1 LNYDPDVAGAHGLQ
15 LDPFKALVAPR
26 PIGWISTISAEGL
39 ANLAPYSFFNAFATE
54 PYYLA
59 FGSGGVKDT
68 LANIQATG
76 EFVVNIA
83 SEELA
88 QAMNATAATV
98 VGDEF
103 TLAGLAKA
111 PSVKVKVP
119 RVAASPASFECRH
132 FQTVPLPNDAG
143 EANDF
148 LVIGRVVQIHLDERF
163 VEAGRVN
170 TAAMRLLSRLGYLDY
185 ATIDKSWR
193 MERPA

>member
-1 LNYDPDVAGAHGLQ
+1 MNYDPDVAGAHGLQ

-26 PIGWISTISAEGL
+26 PIGWISTISADGL

-76 EFVVNIA
+76 EFVVNMA

-88 QAMNATAATV
+88 AAMNATAATV
-98 VGDEF
+98 SVDEF
-103 TLAGLAKA
+103 TLAGVAKA

-185 ATIDKSWR
+185 ATIERSWR
-193 MERPA
+193 MERPD

>member
-1 LNYDPDVAGAHGLQ
+1 MNYDPDEPGSHGLE

-26 PIGWISTISAEGL
+26 PIGWISTIASNGQ

-59 FGSGGVKDT
+59 FGSGGVNDT

-76 EFVVNIA
+76 EFVVNMA

-88 QAMNATAATV
+88 AAMNATAATV
-98 VGDEF
+98 SVDEF
-103 TLAGLAKA
+103 TLAGVAKA

-119 RVAASPASFECRH
+119 RVAAAPASFECRH

-185 ATIDKSWR
+185 ATIERSWR
-193 MERPA
+193 MERPD

>member
-1 LNYDPDVAGAHGLQ
+1 MNYDPDEPGSHGLE

-26 PIGWISTISAEGL
+26 PIGWISTIASNGQ

-76 EFVVNIA
+76 EFVVNMA

-88 QAMNATAATV
+88 AAMNATAATV
-98 VGDEF
+98 SVDEF
-103 TLAGLAKA
+103 TLAGVAKA

-119 RVAASPASFECRH
+119 KSVKRPGND
-132 FQTVPLPNDAG
+132 VPEPPQA
-143 EANDF
+143 
-148 LVIGRVVQIHLDERF
+148 
-163 VEAGRVN
+163 
-170 TAAMRLLSRLGYLDY
+170 
-185 ATIDKSWR
+185 
-193 MERPA
+193 

>member
-1 LNYDPDVAGAHGLQ
+1 
-15 LDPFKALVAPR
+15 
-26 PIGWISTISAEGL
+26 
-39 ANLAPYSFFNAFATE
+39 
-54 PYYLA
+54 
-59 FGSGGVKDT
+59 
-68 LANIQATG
+68 
-76 EFVVNIA
+76 
-83 SEELA
+83 
-88 QAMNATAATV
+88 

>member
-1 LNYDPDVAGAHGLQ
+1 MNYDPDVPGAHGLAM
-15 LDPFKALVAPR
+15 DPFKALVAPR
-26 PIGWISTISAEGL
+26 PIGWISTISGAGV

-98 VGDEF
+98 AVDEF
-103 TLAGLAKA
+103 TLAGVDKA

-148 LVIGRVVQIHLDERF
+148 LVIGRVVQIHVDEHF
-163 VEAGRVN
+163 IAGGRVN

-193 MERPA
+193 MERPD